1 MPNAKPQTSNPKCQH
16 QVFLS
21 LYFTDQESPKHSI
34 RSAPMSLNILKSKIP
49 IQSLFDLLEKNCFNK
64 TDKYY
69 IVDLSVYKKLV
80 LNNELAPY
88 YESIKE
94 HYKKSKQHYVTRPQ
108 KYTYFLTVLR
118 HICNCNEVKYTSSI
132 SYDHSKHQIKYYI
145 YYA

>member
-1 MPNAKPQTSNPKCQH
+1 MPNTKSNTK
-16 QVFLS
+16 FFYLS
-21 LYFTDQESPKHSI
+21 ILPVKESTKHSI
-34 RSAPMSLNILKSKIP
+34 RSATMSLNILKSKIP

-80 LNNELAPY
+80 LNNELVPY